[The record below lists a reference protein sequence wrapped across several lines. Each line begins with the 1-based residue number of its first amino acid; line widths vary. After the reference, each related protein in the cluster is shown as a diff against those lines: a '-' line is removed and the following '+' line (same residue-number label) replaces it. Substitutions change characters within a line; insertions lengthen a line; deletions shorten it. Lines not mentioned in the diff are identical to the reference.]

1 MFAMDVLKTCAL
13 LIVFVLR
20 PVSTAVLVKG
30 TAHRNLF
37 SERSCCRRQSHFIYV
52 GQDISGSPVSVDVG
66 VCRPTCGGGQRTPN
80 SHGLPG
86 YSKHSSMLDY
96 LRSKKLRDR
105 ASPDAVGM
113 GNVPSCGKSST
124 CEPTGVRVE
133 RVLLMEGLREV
144 EVIDECHCE
153 LKLEQCVRMPALKTY
168 LFETPYETVVDVG
181 KCSSSTEF
189 PEGFSCV
196 PVKFDS
202 ALVETPDKLELI
214 RTLSACELRESCYR
228 VPYIE
233 YHYEVVHNSNGVKE
247 EKIKEIDIGRCLGSC
262 GPGNRCLLRST
273 TDPDQCL
280 MWEEGASSSCVP
292 VGYQSHVFRSRLG
305 HIRNIL
311 SISSC
316 QCQK

>member
-1 MFAMDVLKTCAL
+1 MDALKTCL
-13 LIVFVLR
+13 FLVVFSLH
-20 PVSTAVLVKG
+20 PVSTAMLVKG
-30 TAHRNLF
+30 AEHRNLF
-37 SERSCCRRQSHFIYV
+37 SERSCCKRQGHFIYV

-66 VCRPTCGGGQRTPN
+66 LCRSTCGGVQRAPN
-80 SHGLPG
+80 SHGPGLPG

-96 LRSKKLRDR
+96 LRSKKVRGR
-105 ASPDAVGM
+105 TTPDAAGE
-113 GNVPSCGKSST
+113 VPSCGRSSI
-124 CEPTGVRVE
+124 CEPAGIRVE

-202 ALVETPDKLELI
+202 ALVETPDKLDLI

-233 YHYEVVHNSNGVKE
+233 YHYEVVHSSNGVKE

-262 GPGNRCLLRST
+262 AAGNRCLLRST
-273 TDPDQCL
+273 TNPEQCL
-280 MWEEGASSSCVP
+280 MWEKATSSSCVP
-292 VGYQSHVFRSRLG
+292 LGYQNHVFRSRQG

-311 SISSC
+311 AISSC
-316 QCQK
+316 QCQQ